1 MFFINHSVLH
11 GIFLWQPK
19 LRQTSRN
26 SQKKNI
32 FKMKNKEIHLQS
44 LRSKEWKR
52 ELGGIYTVEE
62 KLGLLKN
69 KAFVS
74 IYLNLEN
81 NGAASSEFLYLTKLY
96 FIWKE
101 KKKTWKTKK
110 MINFFFLQK
119 KILKTNF
126 RQNRNNNSKTE
137 QNNTKQNKNLKKEK
151 WIFLV

>member
-1 MFFINHSVLH
+1 
-11 GIFLWQPK
+11 
-19 LRQTSRN
+19 
-26 SQKKNI
+26 
-32 FKMKNKEIHLQS
+32 MKNKEIHLQS
-44 LRSKEWKR
+44 LRSKEWNR

-101 KKKTWKTKK
+101 KKKNMKDQEDDKLFFSSKK
-110 MINFFFLQK
+110 NTQDKFQAKQK
-119 KILKTNF
+119 
-126 RQNRNNNSKTE
+126 
-137 QNNTKQNKNLKKEK
+137 
-151 WIFLV
+151 